1 MEKYQQSKLDL
12 SIVENY
18 KNSIVDLSHQGI
30 VMLNSKGQTIY
41 LNKSYC
47 DIVGKPS
54 NELIGILPPF
64 IKDSFSNKSSRMMI
78 ELDSGNCWISEF
90 KYLNHHNMLLY
101 ISCRVVPIE
110 SNDDSVVYICY
121 FNDITEK
128 INIEKKL
135 IENNKELTSTI
146 KSLKDAQSNMIQQEQ
161 LAGIGQLSAG
171 VAHELNNPLGFV
183 RSNINVLA
191 EYVKSFKEY
200 HALYEDMLQIII
212 DCPVES
218 NPVLS
223 DKLSELSN
231 FKENNEIS
239 YLLNDIDDLV
249 SESIIG
255 IDRASKIVEAL
266 RKFSR
271 KSAKT
276 DMELYDINE
285 GIETTLLISKNH
297 WKYDIEIDKDLGF
310 LPNIYANGNEINQ
323 VFLNL
328 IVNGVYAI
336 NEKKD
341 IRGKFQGKI
350 KIKSYTDDNFVYVE
364 IADNGIGIKPENLSQ
379 IFNPFF
385 TTKPIGKGTG
395 LGLNI
400 SYNIIVNKH
409 NGNISVTSELGEGSV
424 FKISLPVNER
434 TDLSEGSIN

>member
-1 MEKYQQSKLDL
+1 MNTYQLTDVDEATIEK
-12 SIVENY
+12 Y

-30 VMLNSKGQTIY
+30 VILNSEGHTIY

-54 NELIGILPPF
+54 NELIGSLPPF
-64 IKDSFSNKSSRMMI
+64 INESFDNKGSRMML
-78 ELDSGNCWISEF
+78 ELNSGNSWISEF
-90 KYLNHHNMLLY
+90 KYLNHHDMLLY
-101 ISCRVVPIE
+101 ISCRVIPIKSDE
-110 SNDDSVVYICY
+110 EPTIYICY
-121 FNDITEK
+121 FSDITEK

-191 EYVKSFKEY
+191 EYVQSFKEA
-200 HALYEDMLQIII
+200 HAIYEDIAQLVSTLVI
-212 DCPVES
+212 DSEHLLFKKVKELS
-218 NPVLS
+218 TYKEDNEIDYLLS
-223 DKLSELSN
+223 DIE
-231 FKENNEIS
+231 
-239 YLLNDIDDLV
+239 DLV
-249 SESIIG
+249 NESIIG

-271 KSAKT
+271 KSAKN

-297 WKYDIEIDKDLGF
+297 WKYDIEIEKDFGF

-323 VFLNL
+323 VFLNM
-328 IVNGVYAI
+328 IINGVHAI

-341 IRGKFQGKI
+341 IMGKFQGRI
-350 KIKSYTDDNFVYVE
+350 NIKSYSDDNFVYIE
-364 IADNGIGIKPENLSQ
+364 ISDNGIGIKPENLSQ

-400 SYNIIVNKH
+400 SYNIIVTKH
-409 NGNISVTSELGEGSV
+409 NGNITVTSEPGQGSV
-424 FKISLPVNER
+424 FKISLPISER
-434 TDLSEGSIN
+434 TDPSEGTHN